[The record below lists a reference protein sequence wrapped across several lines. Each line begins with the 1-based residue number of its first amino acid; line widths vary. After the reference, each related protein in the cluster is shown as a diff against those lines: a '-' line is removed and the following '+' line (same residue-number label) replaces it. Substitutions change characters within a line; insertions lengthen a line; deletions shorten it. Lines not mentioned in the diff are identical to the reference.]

1 MKSGEIIEVMMYIR
15 KIEGKYETKDEKKN
29 YRIKNLDRI

>member
-15 KIEGKYETKDEKKN
+15 KIEGKYETKDEKK
-29 YRIKNLDRI
+29 IIE